1 MAAANKTFDFNK
13 FKQEQAEVLDNMRK
27 ENIDEE
33 PFDVGGSSILAAANK
48 VFDFAEF
55 QKQQQDAIKEFNK
68 IKMCKLLQQIRKN
81 CNKKSKA
88 A

>member
-1 MAAANKTFDFNK
+1 MAAANKIFDFNK
-13 FKQEQAEVLDNMRK
+13 FKQEQAEVLDDVRK

-55 QKQQQDAIKEFNK
+55 QKQQQDAIKEFKQNK
-68 IKMCKLLQQIRKN
+68 NVRIAAANQEKLQQKI
-81 CNKKSKA
+81 
-88 A
+88 